1 MASARSAWGIDIGN
15 RALKA
20 VKLVREGD
28 GYRID
33 DFVIIEHEQILS
45 IAGDNKESLLQTAL
59 AQFVERHQTKNSVV
73 GVSVSGQQSFARF
86 IKLPPVEPKKIP
98 EIVRFEAIQQIPFPL
113 DDVEWSYQLFQKEES
128 PDVEVGIFAM
138 KKDLVNRQI
147 AYFTN
152 LGLNVQVVQ
161 MHPLAVYNAM
171 YFDEQVS
178 QTTMFMDCGAENTDL
193 VIAEGK
199 SVWLRTLPIGGN
211 NFTEALAKAFK
222 LNFAKAE
229 ELKRNAATSKYAKQI
244 FQAMRPVFADLVAEV
259 QRSMGFYASVHRDA
273 RIARIVAL
281 GSTFQLPGLQKYLQ
295 QNLQL
300 PVEKIDSFK
309 SLPPTEAK
317 MATSLQEGII
327 SLAGAYGLA
336 LQAMGEGKIT
346 SSLLPQSIRRQ
357 KMWQEKTKWF
367 ATAAAMFVAG
377 TLGVVGSYVYNRT
390 ALSQAEPI
398 RSDYLQTLKRAKDLS
413 GAWTSDVQS
422 KGDEERV
429 RFTNIRSLLDYR
441 TLWPVLLQ
449 DLLNIVP
456 TQEYSE
462 FKKVPR
468 GDRAQIVVDSITS
481 KYWPDLKEPLAAGTR
496 DFKVLM
502 DQEVAPA
509 VEQAADDS
517 APATTGFGPGG
528 YGGYGGRGFGGP
540 GGYGGYGGYGGRP
553 GGYGGYGG
561 RPGGYGGGPNPLYGG
576 AQFGGAPDP
585 AAPADDDTTGK
596 IVGSKRGFLI
606 TIRGYTPN
614 KGRADFIDKAFVHK
628 LLEKTSDTQYLAKK
642 PFYIARAELVESP
655 PRYRK
660 DAAAAAVEGFEDPDA
675 LSSDDK
681 ALDPKKDRFFPDE
694 QIVDDTAFTVL
705 VVVVLDPPAPV
716 KPDAAAADTGK

>member
-20 VKLVREGD
+20 VKLIREGD

-45 IAGDNKESLLQTAL
+45 IAGDNKESLLQIAL

-113 DDVEWSYQLFQKEES
+113 DDVEWSYQLFQQEES

-147 AYFTN
+147 DYFTK

-199 SVWLRTLPIGGN
+199 SVWLRTLSIGGN

-244 FQAMRPVFADLVAEV
+244 FQAMRPVFADLVSEV

-327 SLAGAYGLA
+327 TLAGAYGLA

-377 TLGVVGSYVYNRT
+377 TLGVAGSYVYNRA
-390 ALSQAEPI
+390 ALNQAEPI
-398 RSDYLQTLKRAKDLS
+398 RNDYMQTLRRAKDLS
-413 GAWTSDVQS
+413 GAWTSDVQG
-422 KGDEERV
+422 KGDEDRA
-429 RFTNIRSLLDYR
+429 RFMNIRSLLDYR
-441 TLWPVLLQ
+441 TLWPVLIQ

-456 TQEYSE
+456 TQEYTE
-462 FKKVPR
+462 FKKIPR
-468 GDRAQIVVDSITS
+468 GDRVQIVVDSITS
-481 KYWPDLKEPLAAGTR
+481 KYWPDLKLPLAAGTR
-496 DFKVLM
+496 DFKTFM
-502 DQEVAPA
+502 GQDVAPA
-509 VEQAADDS
+509 VETPADDA
-517 APATTGFGPGG
+517 APATPAFGPGG
-528 YGGYGGRGFGGP
+528 YGGGGYGRGFGGP
-540 GGYGGYGGYGGRP
+540 GGGYGGYGGYGGRP

-561 RPGGYGGGPNPLYGG
+561 RPGGFGGPNPLYGNT
-576 AQFGGAPDP
+576 QFGGAPDP
-585 AAPADDDTTGK
+585 AAAPDDDNTGS

-614 KGRADFIDKAFVHK
+614 KGKAAFIDKAFVKK
-628 LLEKTSDTQYLAKK
+628 LLEKTSETQFLAKK

-660 DAAAAAVEGFEDPDA
+660 DAAAAAVEGFEDPSIASGDE
-675 LSSDDK
+675 K

-694 QIVDDTAFTVL
+694 LIVDDTSFTVL
-705 VVVVLDPPAPV
+705 VIVVLDPPKPEAP
-716 KPDAAAADTGK
+716 AAADTNK